1 METNS
6 KIETKGKKQ
15 LKNRVSRKKKTVRKS
30 LESIISELVKK
41 DKYEDWVLK
50 GSYFTYRSNKL
61 SLPFKYKFIDMNGK
75 VISGQMQSKEYR
87 SDLEE
92 NIPIFGQVFKK
103 DPNFVNQG
111 NFRIVPIS
119 GRLTTAGLAT
129 CSGLSMTVG
138 KRKFL
143 THLDATTDIQ
153 PMISTLL
160 KLIKT
165 EEVLPTNINIYPGNL
180 DSNLTEQKA
189 KDIITGIGADLD
201 SINIHRDTCM
211 LTDIVV

>member
-1 METNS
+1 M
-6 KIETKGKKQ
+6 ETKGNKQ
-15 LKNRVSRKKKTVRKS
+15 LKSRSSRKKKTVRKS
-30 LESIISELVKK
+30 LESIISELFEKG
-41 DKYEDWVLK
+41 KYEDWVSK
-50 GSYFTYRSNKL
+50 GSYFTYRSSKL
-61 SLPFKYKFIDMNGK
+61 KIPFRYKFIDMNGK

-111 NFRIVPIS
+111 KFRIASIS

-138 KRKFL
+138 RRKFL
-143 THLDATTDIQ
+143 THLDANTDIQ
-153 PMISTLL
+153 PMISSLL
-160 KLIKT
+160 DLIKT
-165 EEVLPTNINIYPGNL
+165 EGVHPTNVNIYPGNL
-180 DSNLTEQKA
+180 DSIITEQKA
-189 KDIITGIGADLD
+189 KDIITGIGTDLH